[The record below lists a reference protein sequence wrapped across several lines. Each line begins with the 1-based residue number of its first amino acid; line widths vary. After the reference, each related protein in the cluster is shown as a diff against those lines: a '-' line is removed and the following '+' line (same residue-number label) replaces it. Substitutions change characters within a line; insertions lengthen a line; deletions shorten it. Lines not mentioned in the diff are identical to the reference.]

1 MENNAYKEQVI
12 KINGMEIVIPEV
24 LTFAQIISCEMKGLS
39 LSEVDSKPFAS
50 SAIIFSVIA
59 KTSLDEAVE
68 LLNEGFSNGLN
79 ITETLAILMQP
90 FANFFAQN
98 SNKE

>member
-12 KINGMEIVIPEV
+12 KINGKEIVIPEV
-24 LTFAQIISCEMKGLS
+24 LTFAQMISCEMKGLKI
-39 LSEVDSKPFAS
+39 SEVQEKPFAS
-50 SAIIFSVIA
+50 AAIIFSAIV
-59 KTSLDEAVE
+59 KTSLEEAVE
-68 LLNEGFSNGLN
+68 LLQQGFSNGLN
-79 ITETLAILMQP
+79 VTETLAILMQP

>member
-1 MENNAYKEQVI
+1 MENNAYKEQII
-12 KINGMEIVIPEV
+12 KINGKEIVIPEV
-24 LTFAQIISCEMKGLS
+24 LTFAQILSCEMKGLS
-39 LSEVDSKPFAS
+39 LSEVDSKPFIS

-68 LLNEGFSNGLN
+68 LLNEGFCTGLN
-79 ITETLAILMQP
+79 FAETLGILMQP